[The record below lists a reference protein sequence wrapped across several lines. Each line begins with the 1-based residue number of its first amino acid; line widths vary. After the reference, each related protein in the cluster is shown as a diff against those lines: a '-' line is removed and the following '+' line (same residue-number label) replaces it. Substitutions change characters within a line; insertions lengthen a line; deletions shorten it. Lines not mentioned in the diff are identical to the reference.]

1 MSVASTLSS
10 LERQEQLL
18 QFLGQHERATVNQ
31 ICEQFSISPATA
43 RRDLEALAERGEVE
57 RFHGGAKAA
66 RPAPPEAPALQREA
80 EQTAEK
86 RRIGQATAS
95 LIKNGETVFLGSGTT
110 VLEVARHLHDHRDLT
125 VITNSLLVIN
135 LLADTPGLTIVGLG
149 GMLRSSEMSMI
160 GHITEQALVEVK
172 VHQVIIGIRALDIEH
187 GLTNDY
193 LPETMTD
200 RAILSS
206 GGKVI
211 IVADHTK
218 IGRVSTA
225 YVAPVTAMDQ
235 FITDSDTS
243 PEFVAAL
250 RAKNI
255 DVLVV

>member
-1 MSVASTLSS
+1 MSVESTLSS

-43 RRDLEALAERGEVE
+43 RRDLEALAARGEVE

-86 RRIGQATAS
+86 RRIGQATAG
-95 LIKNGETVFLGSGTT
+95 LIKNGETIFLGSGTT
-110 VLEVARHLHDHRDLT
+110 VLEVARHLRNHRDLT

-135 LLADTPGLTIVGLG
+135 LLADAPGLTIVSLG
-149 GMLRSSEMSMI
+149 GMLRPSEMSMI
-160 GHITEQALVEVK
+160 GHITEQALLEVK

-200 RAILSS
+200 RAILTS
-206 GGKVI
+206 GGRVI

-225 YVAPVTAMDQ
+225 YVAPITAMDQ
-235 FITDSDTS
+235 LITDSDAA

-250 RAKNI
+250 RAKNV